1 VEKDMKFKSNDIL
14 ILGDSFCSAREE
26 PTDWPMV
33 VSQKLTGYNH
43 IPRGVGFAGGSWWS
57 VRRALLE
64 EIQKGIPKV
73 LILCH
78 TEANRIP
85 NNYNLGINYGS
96 VRDGR
101 VDRKRCKED
110 ISEEK
115 LQRIIEAGKLYYEE
129 LWSLEYC
136 RWAQKSWF
144 RELDQM
150 IEKWCIPYV
159 IHLRCFADS
168 SDYIFKNSITI
179 QEALVSIQSHDPSIP
194 SLMHNHFSDDL
205 NQKFGN
211 KMVELILNYETGRKK
226 LNLPVNYPKWGK
238 V

>member
-1 VEKDMKFKSNDIL
+1 MKFKPNDIL
-14 ILGDSFCSAREE
+14 ILGDSFCADREA

-33 VSQKLTGYNH
+33 VSQKLTGQNH
-43 IPRGVGFAGGSWWS
+43 IPRGVGFGGGSWWS
-57 VRRALLE
+57 VRQALLK
-64 EIQKGIPKV
+64 EIQRGIPKV

-85 NNYNLGINYGS
+85 NDYNLGINYNSARSG
-96 VRDGR
+96 VVDGR
-101 VDRKRCKED
+101 QCKEY

-115 LQRIIEAGKLYYEE
+115 LQRIVEAGKLYYEE
-129 LWSLEYC
+129 LWSPEYC
-136 RWAQKSWF
+136 QWAQKSWF

-179 QEALVSIQSHDPSIP
+179 QENLVSIQSHDPSMV
-194 SLMHNHFSDDL
+194 STMHNHFTDDL

-211 KMVELILNYETGRKK
+211 KMVELILNYKTGLQKI
-226 LNLPVNYPKWGK
+226 NLPVNYPMWRK